1 LSRSKKNEVGTGRQ
15 SPRSRIVLLA
25 FGLAIAITALAAPR
39 AADAQPAGSVK
50 RIGYLTSGSRTA
62 GFHEQFLQGLRDLG
76 WIDGKNVI
84 IEYRFADGRYER
96 LPELAADLVRLNV
109 DVIVAQPTA
118 SAVAAREATRTIPI
132 VMINVGDPVG
142 LGLVESLG
150 RPAGNVTG
158 TAFTVG
164 SETHGKGLEL
174 LKEAVPRIRRV
185 AVLSNPT
192 NPAQALALKDLTSTA
207 QPLGLRLVSLDAR
220 GPDDFDRV
228 FADVVKQHADAL
240 LVVAESMFVLHR
252 TRLAELALKHRV
264 PTIYGLRENVEAGGL
279 MSFGPTL
286 SSASRRSATF
296 VDKILKGT
304 KPADLPVE
312 QPTKFEL
319 VINLKTAKALGLAI
333 APSVLLRAD
342 RIIE

>member
-1 LSRSKKNEVGTGRQ
+1 
-15 SPRSRIVLLA
+15 
-25 FGLAIAITALAAPR
+25 
-39 AADAQPAGSVK
+39 
-50 RIGYLTSGSRTA
+50 
-62 GFHEQFLQGLRDLG
+62 
-76 WIDGKNVI
+76 
-84 IEYRFADGRYER
+84 
-96 LPELAADLVRLNV
+96 
-109 DVIVAQPTA
+109 
-118 SAVAAREATRTIPI
+118 
-132 VMINVGDPVG
+132 
-142 LGLVESLG
+142 LVESLG